1 MIPEK
6 PTRRTFLGGAAAL
19 CGTLA
24 TPRSAHASQ
33 ASSKETHASSYFDV
47 LRAPDS
53 ITGFSGIESPLPMN
67 AQAGEWKYKDIQ
79 VTTAVAKTDAETELQ
94 IRLTS
99 PKSSLTHLHLRWNFR
114 IPSSLRCLGDQWER
128 SYGDLEWR
136 GIVPERVMPWYFLTF
151 DGQNLH
157 GYGVK
162 TQPSAFCFWQLDPE
176 GISFWTDVRN
186 GGNPVELG
194 QRELRVAT
202 IVTCQGKPGEP
213 PIAVARQFCKQMCPT
228 PRLPAGPLFG
238 SNDWNYAYG
247 RNSAD
252 GILHDA
258 DLIASAAPQ
267 GEHRP
272 FVVIDDGWQDKSR
285 FPDMSALAA
294 NIRKRKLHPGIW
306 IRPLRA
312 AKDAHASLLLPA
324 ARFGE
329 SHASPAYDPTIPEAL
344 ETILDTIKAPVR
356 WGYEFIKHDFS
367 TYEMLGRWGSSMGA
381 EPTAPGWSFAD
392 RTLTSAEIILRF
404 YRSLRDAAGENTT
417 ILGCNTI
424 GHLAAGIF
432 ESQRIGDDTSGTK
445 WERTRRMGVNTLAF
459 RMPQHRTFSYIDPDC
474 VAFTKDIDWFYTRQ
488 WLDVVARSGTSLF
501 VSPQR
506 EATGPEQLAA
516 LKDALALAVSSQGFA
531 EDWFDNTAPQQ
542 WQFQSK
548 EIDSRR
554 YDWSENKG
562 AFPFQV

>member
-6 PTRRTFLGGAAAL
+6 PTRRTFLGGAATL

-24 TPRSAHASQ
+24 TPRSAQ
-33 ASSKETHASSYFDV
+33 ASSKETRASSYFDI
-47 LRAPDS
+47 LRSPDS
-53 ITGFSGIESPLPMN
+53 VTAFSGLESSMPMN
-67 AQAGEWKYKDIQ
+67 AQAGTWEYKDIQ
-79 VTTAVAKTDAETELQ
+79 ITTAVTKTAAETELPL
-94 IRLTS
+94 RLTS
-99 PKSSLTHLHLRWNFR
+99 PKSLLTHLHLRWNFR
-114 IPSSLRCLGDQWER
+114 IPSGLRCLGDQWER

-136 GIVPERVMPWYFLTF
+136 GMVPERVMPWYFLTF
-151 DGQNLH
+151 DGRSLN

-176 GISFWTDVRN
+176 GISLWADVRN

-194 QRELRVAT
+194 QRELHVAT

-213 PIAVARQFCKQMCPT
+213 PIAVTRQFCKQMCPT

-252 GILHDA
+252 GILRDA
-258 DLIASAAPQ
+258 DLIASVAPQ
-267 GEHRP
+267 SEHRP
-272 FVVIDDGWQDKSR
+272 FVVIDDGWQDQTR
-285 FPDMSALAA
+285 FPDMSALATK
-294 NIRKRKLHPGIW
+294 IRSRKLHPGIW

-312 AKDAHASLLLPA
+312 AKDVHTSLLLPA

-329 SHASPAYDPTIPEAL
+329 SHVSPAYDPTIPEAL

-381 EPTAPGWSFAD
+381 EPTAPGWNFTD
-392 RTLTSAEIILRF
+392 RTLTSAEIILHF
-404 YRSLRDAAGENTT
+404 YRSLRDAAGEKTN
-417 ILGCNTI
+417 ILGCNTL

-459 RMPQHRTFSYIDPDC
+459 RMPQHQTFSYIDPDC
-474 VAFTKDIDWFYTRQ
+474 VAFTRDIDWFYTRQ

-506 EATGPEQLAA
+506 EATGAEQVAA
-516 LKDALALAVSSQGFA
+516 LKDAFALAVSSRGFA
-531 EDWFDNTAPQQ
+531 EDWLDNTAPQQ
-542 WQFQSK
+542 WQFQAK
-548 EIDSRR
+548 EIDNRS
-554 YDWSENKG
+554 YDWSGNKG
-562 AFPFQV
+562 AFPFQI

>member
-1 MIPEK
+1 MLPEK
-6 PTRRTFLGGAAAL
+6 PTRRTFLGSAAAL

-24 TPRSAHASQ
+24 TPQSSHASQ
-33 ASSKETHASSYFDV
+33 ASDRTHASSYFDI

-53 ITGFSGIESPLPMN
+53 IIAFSGIESPLPMN
-67 AQAGEWKYKDIQ
+67 THANKWEYKDIQ
-79 VTTAVAKTDAETELQ
+79 VATVAAKTKAGTELQ

-99 PKSSLTHLHLRWNFR
+99 PKSLLTHLHLRWNFR
-114 IPSSLRCLGDQWER
+114 IPSSLRCLGDHWER

-136 GIVPERVMPWYFLTF
+136 GIVPNRVMPWYFLTY
-151 DGQNLH
+151 DGRSLN

-162 TQPSAFCFWQLDPE
+162 TQPSAFCFWQLDPQ
-176 GISFWTDVRN
+176 GISLWADVRN
-186 GGNPVELG
+186 GGNPVNLG
-194 QRELRVAT
+194 QRELHVAT
-202 IVTCQGKPGEP
+202 VVTGQGELDESPVN
-213 PIAVARQFCKQMCPT
+213 AARKFCKQMCSA
-228 PRLPAGPLFG
+228 PRLPASPLFG

-247 RNSAD
+247 RNTAD

-258 DLIASAAPQ
+258 DLIAHAAPQ

-294 NIRKRKLHPGIW
+294 SIRGRRLHPGIW

-312 AKDAHASLLLPA
+312 PKDAHASLLLPA

-329 SHASPAYDPTIPEAL
+329 SHVSPAYDPTIPEAL
-344 ETILDTIKAPVR
+344 EIILDTIKTPVA

-367 TYEMLGRWGSSMGA
+367 TYELLGRWGSSMGA
-381 EPTAPGWSFAD
+381 EPTAPGWSFAN
-392 RTLTSAEIILRF
+392 RTLTSAEIIQHFYQALRN
-404 YRSLRDAAGENTT
+404 AAGENTT

-432 ESQRIGDDTSGTK
+432 ESQRIGDDTSGTI

-474 VAFTKDIDWFYTRQ
+474 VAFTKDIEWSYTRQ
-488 WLDVVARSGTSLF
+488 WLDVVARTGTSLF
-501 VSPQR
+501 ISPQR
-506 EATGPEQLAA
+506 EATGPEQMAA
-516 LKDALALAVSSQGFA
+516 MKDAFALVVSSQGFA

-542 WQFQSK
+542 WRFQT
-548 EIDSRR
+548 EQTGSRH
-554 YDWSENKG
+554 YDWSGDKG